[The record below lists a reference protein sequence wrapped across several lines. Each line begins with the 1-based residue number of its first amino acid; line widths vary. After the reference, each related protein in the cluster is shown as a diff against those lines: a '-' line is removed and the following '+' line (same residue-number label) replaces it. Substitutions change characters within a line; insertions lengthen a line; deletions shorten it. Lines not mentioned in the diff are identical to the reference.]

1 MRVVSV
7 SDTSRDGMVD
17 ELTNLCRYAEFIGDD
32 SVADEILSKW
42 NGLDNVYDAIDL
54 MSSSAL
60 SSAIRSAR
68 GKLFGPLQWR

>member
-1 MRVVSV
+1 MVALEFHPSLSEDFKVSEAVNV
-7 SDTSRDGMVD
+7 SQ
-17 ELTNLCRYAEFIGDD
+17 LTKL
-32 SVADEILSKW
+32 ADEILSKW